1 METATLQIISPHQL
15 VRMASRMCEYVGT
28 EPRAFTQATQDRFT
42 GEDAGC
48 GQVVFGT
55 PSLHRVRRQETQGDS
70 PKDVSAGEDDSGD
83 PFADYHNVEPMKF
96 PENCD
101 DIVKQ
106 SWYHKGRIDG
116 QKEQF
121 EKLMPVIDGML
132 DRTIR

>member
-1 METATLQIISPHQL
+1 MVREIFNPMVREMRYYDPTVGYGSFETQIRHQ
-15 VRMASRMCEYVGT
+15 
-28 EPRAFTQATQDRFT
+28 
-42 GEDAGC
+42 DAGAILRGC
-48 GQVVFGT
+48 SFMSAMSSSGGRT
-55 PSLHRVRRQETQGDS
+55 EARSDS
-70 PKDVSAGEDDSGD
+70 RIDNEPD